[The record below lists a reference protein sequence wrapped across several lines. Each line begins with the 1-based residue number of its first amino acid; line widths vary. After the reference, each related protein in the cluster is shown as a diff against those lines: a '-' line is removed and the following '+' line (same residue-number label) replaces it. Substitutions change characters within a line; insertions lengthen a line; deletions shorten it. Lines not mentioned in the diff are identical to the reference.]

1 MRVVPRSG
9 EPDIYV
15 SKADLDQD
23 PHPTKNK
30 LTWAA
35 YADGDYNLTISHW
48 DPESSP
54 GWYYIGIYDDCSKQS
69 QTASYSIRAY
79 TRFGFLNFSL
89 YLSQELLFLSLQ
101 RRQRRRYLHQQEAVD
116 E

>member
-1 MRVVPRSG
+1 MKVVPSSG

-23 PHPTKNK
+23 PYPTKRK

-35 YADGDYNLTISHW
+35 YADGAYNLTISHW

-79 TRFGFLNFSL
+79 TRFGFL
-89 YLSQELLFLSLQ
+89 YYHLS
-101 RRQRRRYLHQQEAVD
+101 
-116 E
+116 